1 MRNVER
7 FLYVNT
13 IAADNLNKIVANKL
27 LSSAITQLRHCPRL
41 AGARGLELREIAG
54 ILQLFFRVQR
64 TKSTE
69 QWVKTFGSQPG
80 ESSCSFQLFDTVIY
94 WIFIR
99 IC

>member
-1 MRNVER
+1 MGSCKELKEASSSFVI
-7 FLYVNT
+7 LM
-13 IAADNLNKIVANKL
+13 IARVW
-27 LSSAITQLRHCPRL
+27 R
-41 AGARGLELREIAG
+41 ARGLELREIAG